1 MSQTPEGARSSR
13 RKGYYARQIEF
24 EAKKQGLTV
33 EEYGVYK
40 GSEGTVVK
48 HIHSAGGLLF
58 LAISI
63 TAVCLFVLTTS
74 AIALSTS
81 SDINWGQMVIGLLVA
96 CSLPPT
102 AWYYYR
108 KERKAERL
116 RQAAGKTIQLPTR
129 RSSIRD

>member
-1 MSQTPEGARSSR
+1 MSQTPGNARSSR

-48 HIHSAGGLLF
+48 HVHSAGGLLF
-58 LAISI
+58 LAISV
-63 TAVCLFVLTTS
+63 TAVCLFVLAAS
-74 AIALSTS
+74 AIALTTS
-81 SDINWGQMVIGLLVA
+81 SDMNWVQMVIGLLVA
-96 CSLPPT
+96 CSLPPA
-102 AWYYYR
+102 AWHYYL